1 MTREEL
7 EKKLSEREIPVTEGM
22 LDQLEQYLSMI
33 VSTNAVMNLTAIT
46 EEGAIREKHFYD
58 SLLLYPYVKDAK
70 TLIDVGTGAG
80 FPGIPLQIVLPDCH
94 VILMDATKKKCDF
107 LRRVITELGC
117 RNAEV
122 LHGRAEELAHRGLR
136 AEVVT
141 ARAVSELRIL
151 AELCVPLCKMKGR
164 FIAMKGPM
172 GHEELA
178 SAQKALQTVGARL
191 KEETEEILPSGD
203 IRVNLVFEKY
213 KPTPKEY
220 PRRYAEIKKKPL

>member
-7 EKKLSEREIPVTEGM
+7 EKKLSEREIPVTEEM

-107 LRRVITELGC
+107 LRRVITEF
-117 RNAEV
+117 

-213 KPTPKEY
+213 KPTPKEN